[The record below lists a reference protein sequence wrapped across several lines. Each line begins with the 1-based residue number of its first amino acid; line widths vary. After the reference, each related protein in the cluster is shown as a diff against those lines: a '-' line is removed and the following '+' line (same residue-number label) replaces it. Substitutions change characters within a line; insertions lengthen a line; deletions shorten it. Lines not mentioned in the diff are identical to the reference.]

1 VSQDQTGRA
10 RVCSSNVSISQDNL
24 SFRLRRSIS
33 EWRGMNPFAVR
44 MNPITVRVS
53 VNVGIR
59 YLKSFLGFIKPSPH
73 RIPISSEIAPRLKQR
88 LPAVVAQPALSAFP
102 AAPSGPPNSI
112 RKSPHPAAFA
122 GVIGGD
128 INRIRVSHGFSS
140 FGGGFSGVV
149 FFLG

>member
-1 VSQDQTGRA
+1 MS
-10 RVCSSNVSISQDNL
+10 
-24 SFRLRRSIS
+24 
-33 EWRGMNPFAVR
+33 PFAVR
-44 MNPITVRVS
+44 MSPITVRVS

-59 YLKSFLGFIKPSPH
+59 YFKSFLGFIKPSPH
-73 RIPISSEIAPRLKQR
+73 RIPISSEIAPRQKNR
-88 LPAVVAQPALSAFP
+88 VPAVVARPTLSAFP

-140 FGGGFSGVV
+140 FGGASTVWFSFSAMLPSRYLPSSIKALQNCSGLQESNAHFWWSVCE
-149 FFLG
+149 L